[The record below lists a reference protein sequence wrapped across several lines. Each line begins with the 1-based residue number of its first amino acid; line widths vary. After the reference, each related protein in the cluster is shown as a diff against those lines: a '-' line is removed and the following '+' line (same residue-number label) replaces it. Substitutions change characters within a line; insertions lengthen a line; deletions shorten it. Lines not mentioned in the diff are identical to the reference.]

1 MKKKNKNR
9 VAIITGASQGLGLE
23 ISKKFASSGM
33 SLMICSRNYE
43 ELKKAKKEIF
53 PYLVDDNEISIN
65 KCDVSI
71 KENVEKVIFE
81 TKKKF
86 GTINVLVNNAGIWG
100 AKGEIEKVNWE
111 EWVNTINT
119 NLLGS
124 VLMIRYVLPIFKAN
138 KYGKIIQLSGGGAT
152 KPMPLTSAYAASKA
166 GIVRFVE
173 TISEEV
179 RGSGI
184 DINAIAPGALN
195 TQMLTEMLKAGPKKI
210 GEKAY
215 ANAIKQNS
223 MGGDSLESAASLAL
237 FLASSISD
245 GITGKL
251 ISAKWDNWKSFT
263 KFTKELNDSDVFTL
277 RRIVGK
283 DREFD
288 WGDK

>member
-1 MKKKNKNR
+1 M
-9 VAIITGASQGLGLE
+9 AIITGASQGLGLE